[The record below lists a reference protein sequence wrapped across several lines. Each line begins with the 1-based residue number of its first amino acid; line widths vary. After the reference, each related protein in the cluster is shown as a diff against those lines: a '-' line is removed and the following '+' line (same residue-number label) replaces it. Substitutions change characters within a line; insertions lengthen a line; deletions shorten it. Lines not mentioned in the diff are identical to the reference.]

1 MPISAERADR
11 SIFPCHT
18 FHASLP
24 IFQVTSHHHPMLH
37 EQQHPFPC
45 TWTRLCPAH
54 HAAAPKSALQHSFCH
69 STATSLSVLFFQ
81 KIPLIYMVTTTACCL
96 ITQNVCG
103 PTGTCSGD
111 GAPWGPSVTWRW
123 LQPPTKATEPLL
135 NCGGGA
141 LHQLLRSWSSPLAWY
156 LYKELPP
163 AFSNW
168 VSLLWEEDH
177 RGLEVMPKS
186 PKTFP

>member
-18 FHASLP
+18 FRASLP

-37 EQQHPFPC
+37 EQEHPFPC

-54 HAAAPKSALQHSFCH
+54 HAAAPKSALQHSFRH
-69 STATSLSVLFFQ
+69 STTTSLSVLFFQ
-81 KIPLIYMVTTTACCL
+81 KIPLIYVVTTTACCL

-103 PTGTCSGD
+103 STGTCSGD

-135 NCGGGA
+135 TVGVVLSISSSAPGPPCSPGICIRNFLLPSATGFPFCGKRITEG
-141 LHQLLRSWSSPLAWY
+141 
-156 LYKELPP
+156 
-163 AFSNW
+163 
-168 VSLLWEEDH
+168 
-177 RGLEVMPKS
+177 
-186 PKTFP
+186 